1 MPNQKLTDLTA
12 LPSVMASG
20 DKVYVVRSGTDY
32 QADQTDLQV
41 AVDTQVTGLGTNVAT
56 FLATPSS
63 ANLAAAVTD
72 ETGTGALVL
81 GTNPSLAGY
90 TLTGARVV
98 TPTTLAGTEVDVTKP
113 ESVKALSSSP
123 TLTFSNATPTTG
135 TEFRL
140 TLTADGTDRTATIPS
155 SFSINLGQNR
165 TTIPVPANNTA
176 ALTFRYTGARWEVF
190 GDPVATVGSGSYVLA
205 TAPTLSGAV
214 QLDEN
219 ASIALDPA
227 GSADGKFSGIS
238 ISGTA
243 GATLAFGDL
252 CYLNNDDSR
261 WELADANLSD
271 GYDKLLG
278 MCVRAA
284 ASDGDPTRLLLF
296 GQIRADAKF
305 PTLTVG
311 APAYMSET
319 AGAVVVT
326 APSTSGEAV
335 RVVGHALTADEMLF
349 NPSSTTVVLS

>member
-20 DKVYVVRSGTDY
+20 DKVYVVRSGVDY

-41 AVDTQVTGLGTNVAT
+41 AVGSQVTGLGTNVAT

-63 ANLAAAVTD
+63 ANLAAALTD
-72 ETGTGALVL
+72 ETGSGAAVFA
-81 GTNPSLAGY
+81 TNPSLVGY

-165 TTIPVPANNTA
+165 TTIPVPANTTA
-176 ALTFRYTGARWEVF
+176 VLTFRYTGARWEVF

-205 TAPTLSGAV
+205 DSSNVVGITIDGGGSAITTGVKGDIKVPWACTIVGAQLLADQSGSIVIDVWKDTLANYPPTDADSITASAPPTLSGATNSYDTT
-214 QLDEN
+214 LTGWTT
-219 ASIALDPA
+219 SIAA
-227 GSADGKFSGIS
+227 GDTLRFNVDSAA
-238 ISGTA
+238 TVTR
-243 GATLAFGDL
+243 ATLQL
-252 CYLNNDDSR
+252 
-261 WELADANLSD
+261 
-271 GYDKLLG
+271 
-278 MCVRAA
+278 
-284 ASDGDPTRLLLF
+284 
-296 GQIRADAKF
+296 
-305 PTLTVG
+305 
-311 APAYMSET
+311 
-319 AGAVVVT
+319 VVT
-326 APSTSGEAV
+326 RT
-335 RVVGHALTADEMLF
+335 
-349 NPSSTTVVLS
+349 